1 MYVNGKEVW
10 DGGGALSGQQQTGL
24 SQQWHSEGNTDAG
37 PDPDHTET
45 ESPQGTVEVS
55 ELERRLTEGQGPMG
69 P

>member
-10 DGGGALSGQQQTGL
+10 DGGGAVSGPQQTGL
-24 SQQWHSEGNTDAG
+24 SLQWHSAGDTDTS

-45 ESPQGTVEVS
+45 ESPQGTLEV
-55 ELERRLTEGQGPMG
+55 TDGQGPCG